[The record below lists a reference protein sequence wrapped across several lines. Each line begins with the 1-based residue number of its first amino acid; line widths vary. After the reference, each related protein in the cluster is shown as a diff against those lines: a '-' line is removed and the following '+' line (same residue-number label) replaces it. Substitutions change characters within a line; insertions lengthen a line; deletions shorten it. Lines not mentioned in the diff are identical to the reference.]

1 MSLILSIK
9 LLSNF
14 VLLIKTF
21 NVFNIVQF
29 SVIFSM
35 NYYFKQLN
43 FSIMYVSHSS
53 CLWRF
58 MVRILLNSY
67 YYLEILCLK
76 GDYIDSKTDDF
87 TLDCGLYPGKGQ

>member
-43 FSIMYVSHSS
+43 FSIMYVSHSDRVYGGLGFES
-53 CLWRF
+53 F
-58 MVRILLNSY
+58 SIRIT
-67 YYLEILCLK
+67 I
-76 GDYIDSKTDDF
+76 
-87 TLDCGLYPGKGQ
+87 

>member
-43 FSIMYVSHSS
+43 FSIMCVSHSS

-58 MVRILLNSY
+58 RVRILLNSY

-87 TLDCGLYPGKGQ
+87 TLDCRLYSGI